1 MITLIGAREF
11 LRGKN
16 EIKKEVKKLL
26 NDIKNWKTI
35 KELLF
40 EYKISYSTLN
50 RWIKKII
57 GKFGVYR
64 YTVAR
69 KFLQDKDIDE
79 VTEEID
85 K

>member
-1 MITLIGAREF
+1 MF

-16 EIKKEVKKLL
+16 EIKKEVKKFL

-50 RWIKKII
+50 RRIKKIL

-64 YTVAR
+64 YTDGK
-69 KFLQDKDIDE
+69 KFLQDKDINKILEDYD
-79 VTEEID
+79 I
-85 K
+85 